1 MRPTSDRLRE
11 TLFNVLAP
19 RIYDARF
26 LDLCAGSGAVGIEA
40 LSRGAAHVT
49 FVERSR
55 KTCALI
61 RSNLALCD
69 VLKQE
74 AKVLESPALDF
85 LQRAAVR
92 GSEPWNIA
100 FFDPPYA
107 TDNLPVLELLGRYA
121 AALLAEDGSLVVE
134 HHDKNILV
142 KEVGE
147 LRRQRILKQG
157 DSVLSFYSHK

>member
-1 MRPTSDRLRE
+1 M
-11 TLFNVLAP
+11 
-19 RIYDARF
+19 
-26 LDLCAGSGAVGIEA
+26 
-40 LSRGAAHVT
+40 T

-85 LQRAAVR
+85 LQRAAAR